1 MEEYKLH
8 TPSYYLNKSSSKKTA
23 PAVSG
28 GEDPKSLPV
37 VSDALGVDV
46 KVDTA
51 CLDKEVESYFTAQV
65 CFIMFQ

>member
-23 PAVSG
+23 SAVSG
-28 GEDPKSLPV
+28 GEDPKSLPG
-37 VSDALGVDV
+37 VSDQADALGVNV

-65 CFIMFQ
+65 